1 MGLDQLRLLR
11 SQHKMAR
18 LLLVA
23 ALCLAS
29 VKAAVIPVEE
39 IVDNLQSFLTAPEES
54 GLRLKRSTGEWDKEF
69 DLSSMGILFQL
80 KYNNP
85 ANPFEGGRTHVKVPG
100 ARFIRNAP
108 FDDMD
113 FDMKV
118 NYKFIQKFMFLAD
131 RPQEGSFV
139 LYRKMEGGMWKTKV
153 TVDNNNMM
161 PKPFLDISVESDRKT
176 KLHVLFNFQ
185 EDNKWEL
192 KVDRVPGQ
200 KMTIEVTVNGQKWT
214 GVGSL
219 NQGEMKLNLKMDSEF
234 SGKHFNVDFDLNPS
248 GMWGLHVTGDVDG
261 PVDIKWTMQKD
272 FTMGE
277 ISMKYKNQNYAFM
290 QLKGN
295 AEMRGMIPV
304 MFDYVVKYNIQDAE
318 QQQGKA
324 KLKFDARTPAKR
336 FEINYAPK
344 TGTPFEY
351 VFDFDLS
358 SGFKYDS
365 DLKMNGQV
373 VEKATGDFTWVNN
386 GNKFE
391 VKSDE
396 TFTQTKENPFYSFNT
411 WFLFGGRYVEKMDK
425 TRNFFFDKVN
435 KAQLINKM
443 KIEEEVT
450 LDGKSWYHI
459 KYDNTAPKT
468 AFLFTYLPYNMDQ
481 AWTYEGGREHTANG
495 GFTLT
500 HKITHGQN
508 VIQEGTMV
516 FDVKANDGSKFEMEH
531 VHKIMMTEES
541 PVYGLSYWYTG
552 RYGKNVERKMTVFF
566 DKINKSILFVPKMKM
581 DTTLT
586 LDGEKISETAF
597 DNTQDKKHF
606 KFFWAPDAFTKDYLF
621 TDEWEYPGHSGCKW
635 NTELKRGG
643 VSIWNWVGDYSFVN
657 NANKFEIMTVDNIVQ
672 TETSPFYGLD
682 FFYLGKYY
690 KNGGR
695 SRTITY
701 DKQNRN
707 FLLGKIFLE
716 DKIMMDGEKY
726 SYVKLDTRSTPYT
739 MVWFNQP
746 VRGLFPITRDITG
759 QDEMI
764 VSAWHTPGKELKI
777 ETNLAEIQSMK
788 VTSAGPT
795 KKFEFN
801 GKEVA
806 TVDFDS
812 SSKKASHTMHLP
824 SGKDLTID
832 LAWPKMTPAA
842 SDLEFGVTI
851 TPDRKVVTKFGWEMA
866 EVKKVYLDVVGN
878 NPWMGDYKLSRQG
891 EFEEVSPRVY
901 KMKWTGHGETT
912 NGFLR
917 RISPVETNVV
927 TSFNMINMKVDAIVW
942 KSFAGKKY
950 GFTLT
955 NDKFLL
961 LAGDH

>member
-1 MGLDQLRLLR
+1 MG
-11 SQHKMAR
+11 
-18 LLLVA
+18 
-23 ALCLAS
+23 
-29 VKAAVIPVEE
+29 
-39 IVDNLQSFLTAPEES
+39 
-54 GLRLKRSTGEWDKEF
+54 
-69 DLSSMGILFQL
+69 
-80 KYNNP
+80 
-85 ANPFEGGRTHVKVPG
+85 
-100 ARFIRNAP
+100 
-108 FDDMD
+108 
-113 FDMKV
+113 
-118 NYKFIQKFMFLAD
+118 
-131 RPQEGSFV
+131 
-139 LYRKMEGGMWKTKV
+139 
-153 TVDNNNMM
+153 
-161 PKPFLDISVESDRKT
+161 
-176 KLHVLFNFQ
+176 
-185 EDNKWEL
+185 
-192 KVDRVPGQ
+192 
-200 KMTIEVTVNGQKWT
+200 
-214 GVGSL
+214 
-219 NQGEMKLNLKMDSEF
+219 KLNLKMDSEF

-336 FEINYAPK
+336 FEINY
-344 TGTPFEY
+344 
-351 VFDFDLS
+351 
-358 SGFKYDS
+358 
-365 DLKMNGQV
+365 
-373 VEKATGDFTWVNN
+373 

-411 WFLFGGRYVEKMDK
+411 KFLFGGRYVEKMDK

-443 KIEEEVT
+443 KVEEEVT
-450 LDGKSWYHI
+450 LDGQTWYHI

-541 PVYGLSYWYTG
+541 PVYGLSYWWTG

-657 NANKFEIMTVDNIVQ
+657 NANKFEMKTMDKIVQ
-672 TETSPFYGLD
+672 TEMSPFYGLD
-682 FFYLGKYY
+682 HFYLGRYY
-690 KNGGR
+690 KTGGR
-695 SRTITY
+695 QRTITY
-701 DKQNRN
+701 EKKNRN
-707 FLLGKIFLE
+707 FLLGKLFFENTITL
-716 DKIMMDGEKY
+716 DGEKF
-726 SYVKLDTRSTPYT
+726 SQEKLDTRSTPYT
-739 MVWFNQP
+739 MVWFSQP

-764 VSAWHTPGKELKI
+764 VSAWHTP
-777 ETNLAEIQSMK
+777 
-788 VTSAGPT
+788 
-795 KKFEFN
+795 
-801 GKEVA
+801 
-806 TVDFDS
+806 
-812 SSKKASHTMHLP
+812 
-824 SGKDLTID
+824 
-832 LAWPKMTPAA
+832 
-842 SDLEFGVTI
+842 
-851 TPDRKVVTKFGWEMA
+851 
-866 EVKKVYLDVVGN
+866 
-878 NPWMGDYKLSRQG
+878 
-891 EFEEVSPRVY
+891 
-901 KMKWTGHGETT
+901 
-912 NGFLR
+912 
-917 RISPVETNVV
+917 
-927 TSFNMINMKVDAIVW
+927 
-942 KSFAGKKY
+942 
-950 GFTLT
+950 
-955 NDKFLL
+955 
-961 LAGDH
+961 